1 MRYIGCCRVTVGYA
15 GDVSLRCV
23 TRYPCNMRLGFILG
37 VYFRLMRSVCWFVCI
52 IWAMQSSGSV
62 VKLEIEM
69 RVIYK
74 GIQASYND
82 TFIADAIDNK
92 TGEVVRLVIY
102 CRNLQSVSSYLYGY
116 TATSIR

>member
-1 MRYIGCCRVTVGYA
+1 
-15 GDVSLRCV
+15 
-23 TRYPCNMRLGFILG
+23 
-37 VYFRLMRSVCWFVCI
+37 
-52 IWAMQSSGSV
+52 
-62 VKLEIEM
+62 M

-82 TFIADAIDNK
+82 TFIADAIDNS
-92 TGEVVRLVIY
+92 TGEIVRLVIY